1 METQKIKKTIE
12 INAPSQEVWQVLLDD
27 NFTRIWYAEFS
38 EGAQAETSWEAGSKV
53 VFTDPSGG
61 GMVGKIIVNK
71 PRQELSIEFDG
82 LLIDGKED
90 YESED
95 ARQVKGGR
103 ENYYLTEKDGRTRL
117 SIESDMSP
125 EYFESMSLAWDKA
138 LEKIRELSENLVSV
152 K

>member
-12 INAPSQEVWQVLLDD
+12 INAPSQDVWEVLLNDK
-27 NFTRIWYAEFS
+27 FTRIWYGEFS
-38 EGAQAETSWEAGSKV
+38 EGAQAQTNWEAGSKV
-53 VFTDPSGG
+53 VFTDNSGG
-61 GMVGKIIVNK
+61 GMVGKVRVNK
-71 PRQELSIEFDG
+71 PRQELSIEYEG
-82 LLIDGKED
+82 LVIGGKED

-103 ENYYLTEKDGRTRL
+103 ENYFLAEKDGRTHL

-125 EYFESMSLAWDKA
+125 EYFDSMSLAWDKA
-138 LEKIRELSENLVSV
+138 LEKIRELAENLVSV